1 MFVLEKRVSKQILK
15 LCILLAAWVHVC
27 NVYMHIVFGQAW
39 RMPDMCQMLMCAN
52 IAFWFKAFSDN
63 SWSASPNQ
71 DHPGLRAGEHLES
84 QLYLA
89 LEHFSPPAQTLGVT
103 NPMVAAVTYDCR

>member
-1 MFVLEKRVSKQILK
+1 
-15 LCILLAAWVHVC
+15 
-27 NVYMHIVFGQAW
+27 MHIVFGQAW

-71 DHPGLRAGEHLES
+71 DHPGVRAGEHLES